1 MRTLAV
7 VALVLAIAHHALH
20 RYPQGPQRTKEQ
32 AAAWNRFY
40 RDNPETA
47 GMADCVE
54 EGMDA
59 EWLAQTNQR
68 RPNRGHRLG

>member
-1 MRTLAV
+1 MRALAA
-7 VALVLAIAHHALH
+7 VALVLAVAHHALH
-20 RYPQGPQRTKEQ
+20 RYPQGAQRTPDG
-32 AAAWNRFY
+32 ARRWAGWY
-40 RDNPETA
+40 RAHPETA

-59 EWLAQTNQR
+59 EWLAQTAHR